1 MRKFVFFALFL
12 LLPTLVFAQITITPA
27 QIAYN
32 ANPDATAPTLSIAG
46 TALAGNVTTLV
57 DFTYSVNGG
66 VAEAVATTA
75 TSTNVTVAVP
85 PSVFG
90 NPGSWTVTVVAVDD
104 TGNRVSDGANL
115 FVSASLPP
123 EIFVPEIVTAEA
135 TSASGANVTYD
146 VAGVSFVD
154 PAPAPSIVC
163 DHPSGSLFPLGST
176 NVVCTASD
184 SFGSAHASFVVFVG
198 DTTPPVITVP
208 ASFVSSSAVVT
219 YSVSATD
226 AVSGSVAVTC
236 SPASGTTFPS
246 GVTQVN
252 CSATDAHDNV
262 GFASFFVSVQQPPP
276 PTLTLPS
283 DFSVT
288 TFDPSG
294 TPVGWDA
301 SADQGATVVCSPAV
315 GSVFPV
321 GTTTV
326 SCSATGI
333 FGTTGT
339 GSFHVTVVLDS
350 HPVIVVPFDIV
361 VTATSSSGAVVT
373 YTVTATDR
381 VDGTISVTCTP
392 PSGSTFPIGRTEV
405 QCSATNSRGDTSVA
419 SFAVV
424 VRDPNGAPVLSL
436 PSNIA
441 VPSDGPSGSI
451 VTFSVSALD
460 DVDGSIPVTCSR
472 SSGDTFPNGTTT
484 VTCSATNSRGK
495 TATGSF
501 TVTVGDTEPPVIT
514 VPGPITAEAT
524 SPGGAVVVY
533 TAFAVDNLDGS
544 VPVVCT
550 PASGSTFPL
559 GTTLVSCTAH
569 DAAGNVGTNAFTVTV
584 RDTTPPTLHL
594 PGPITVSADA
604 NCTAVVTYTATAT
617 DIVDVTDTVV
627 CTPASGST
635 FVLGTTTVN
644 CSSTDAHGNTAHGSF
659 TVTVNDTTPPTITSV
674 TPTPNN
680 IWPDN
685 HQMVDVTVAVVATDN
700 CDTAPVSHILS
711 VTSNQPINGPGD
723 GNTTPDYV
731 ITGPLTA
738 QLRAERTANQDRTY
752 TITIVTTD
760 FSGNTAT
767 ATTTVTVSQT
777 SNGHGRAAH

>member
-46 TALAGNVTTLV
+46 TALAGNDTTHV

-163 DHPSGSLFPLGST
+163 DHPSASLFPLGST
-176 NVVCTASD
+176 NVVCTA
-184 SFGSAHASFVVFVG
+184 
-198 DTTPPVITVP
+198 
-208 ASFVSSSAVVT
+208 
-219 YSVSATD
+219 
-226 AVSGSVAVTC
+226 SGSVAVTC
-236 SPASGTTFPS
+236 SPASGTTFPT

-339 GSFHVTVVLDS
+339 GSFHVPVVLDS

-405 QCSATNSRGDTSVA
+405 QCSATNSRG
-419 SFAVV
+419 
-424 VRDPNGAPVLSL
+424 
-436 PSNIA
+436 
-441 VPSDGPSGSI
+441 
-451 VTFSVSALD
+451 
-460 DVDGSIPVTCSR
+460 R
-472 SSGDTFPNGTTT
+472 SEEGR
-484 VTCSATNSRGK
+484 VGK
-495 TATGSF
+495 
-501 TVTVGDTEPPVIT
+501 
-514 VPGPITAEAT
+514 
-524 SPGGAVVVY
+524 
-533 TAFAVDNLDGS
+533 
-544 VPVVCT
+544 
-550 PASGSTFPL
+550 
-559 GTTLVSCTAH
+559 
-569 DAAGNVGTNAFTVTV
+569 
-584 RDTTPPTLHL
+584 
-594 PGPITVSADA
+594 
-604 NCTAVVTYTATAT
+604 
-617 DIVDVTDTVV
+617 
-627 CTPASGST
+627 
-635 FVLGTTTVN
+635 
-644 CSSTDAHGNTAHGSF
+644 
-659 TVTVNDTTPPTITSV
+659 
-674 TPTPNN
+674 
-680 IWPDN
+680 
-685 HQMVDVTVAVVATDN
+685 
-700 CDTAPVSHILS
+700 
-711 VTSNQPINGPGD
+711 
-723 GNTTPDYV
+723 
-731 ITGPLTA
+731 
-738 QLRAERTANQDRTY
+738 
-752 TITIVTTD
+752 
-760 FSGNTAT
+760 
-767 ATTTVTVSQT
+767 
-777 SNGHGRAAH
+777 

>member
-1 MRKFVFFALFL
+1 
-12 LLPTLVFAQITITPA
+12 
-27 QIAYN
+27 
-32 ANPDATAPTLSIAG
+32 
-46 TALAGNVTTLV
+46 
-57 DFTYSVNGG
+57 
-66 VAEAVATTA
+66 
-75 TSTNVTVAVP
+75 
-85 PSVFG
+85 
-90 NPGSWTVTVVAVDD
+90 
-104 TGNRVSDGANL
+104 
-115 FVSASLPP
+115 
-123 EIFVPEIVTAEA
+123 
-135 TSASGANVTYD
+135 
-146 VAGVSFVD
+146 
-154 PAPAPSIVC
+154 
-163 DHPSGSLFPLGST
+163 
-176 NVVCTASD
+176 
-184 SFGSAHASFVVFVG
+184 
-198 DTTPPVITVP
+198 
-208 ASFVSSSAVVT
+208 
-219 YSVSATD
+219 
-226 AVSGSVAVTC
+226 
-236 SPASGTTFPS
+236 
-246 GVTQVN
+246 
-252 CSATDAHDNV
+252 
-262 GFASFFVSVQQPPP
+262 
-276 PTLTLPS
+276 
-283 DFSVT
+283 
-288 TFDPSG
+288 
-294 TPVGWDA
+294 
-301 SADQGATVVCSPAV
+301 
-315 GSVFPV
+315 
-321 GTTTV
+321 
-326 SCSATGI
+326 
-333 FGTTGT
+333 
-339 GSFHVTVVLDS
+339 
-350 HPVIVVPFDIV
+350 
-361 VTATSSSGAVVT
+361 
-373 YTVTATDR
+373 
-381 VDGTISVTCTP
+381 
-392 PSGSTFPIGRTEV
+392 
-405 QCSATNSRGDTSVA
+405 
-419 SFAVV
+419 
-424 VRDPNGAPVLSL
+424 
-436 PSNIA
+436 
-441 VPSDGPSGSI
+441 
-451 VTFSVSALD
+451 
-460 DVDGSIPVTCSR
+460 
-472 SSGDTFPNGTTT
+472 
-484 VTCSATNSRGK
+484 
-495 TATGSF
+495 
-501 TVTVGDTEPPVIT
+501 VIT